1 MEEKSACIRIVE
13 DDAAI
18 RKLLGIL
25 ISSQGYLTRIYESA
39 ERFMMEDG
47 LSDPGCVLIDL
58 ELPGI
63 SGVELVTWISG
74 QKDPLPTI
82 VVTGNG
88 NVQAAVRCLKS
99 GATEFVEKPFDRA
112 DLLNKIQ
119 SAVTL
124 DENQRAVRQRLSVL
138 RKNYGSLSKREKEV
152 INYLAEGLSSKQVA
166 GKLGLA
172 AKTVEHCRARI
183 MEKMHAESFAEIVR
197 AIVEL
202 GLGERRV

>member
-1 MEEKSACIRIVE
+1 MQDNSAYIRIVE
-13 DDAAI
+13 DDTAI
-18 RKLLGIL
+18 RKLLGLL
-25 ISSQGYLTRIYESA
+25 ISSQGFEIRLYESA
-39 ERFMMEDG
+39 ERFMTEDS

-58 ELPGI
+58 GLPGI
-63 SGVELVTWISG
+63 SGVELVSWIS
-74 QKDPLPTI
+74 QHEDPLPTI

-112 DLLNKIQ
+112 DLLNKVH
-119 SAVTL
+119 SAVVL
-124 DENQRAVRQRLSVL
+124 DENQRIVRRRLAVL
-138 RKNYGSLSKREKEV
+138 RENYDSLSTRERQV
-152 INYLAEGLSSKQVA
+152 IKYLAEGLSSKQVA

-172 AKTVEHCRARI
+172 VKTVEHCRARI

-202 GLGERRV
+202 GV